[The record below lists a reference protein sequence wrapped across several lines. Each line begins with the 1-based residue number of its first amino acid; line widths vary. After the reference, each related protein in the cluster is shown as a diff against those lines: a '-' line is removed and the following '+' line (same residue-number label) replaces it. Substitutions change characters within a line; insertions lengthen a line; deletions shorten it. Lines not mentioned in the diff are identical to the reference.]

1 MVSLSLKNKTILITG
16 SAGFIG
22 SSLVLAVL
30 RTVSP
35 VTVIGID
42 SFVSMILVSVLACGL
57 LFQFPLILYGLL
69 ACGIVEL
76 DTLRRHRPA
85 VIVIILT
92 VAAILTP
99 PDVLSQI
106 LLAVPTWL
114 LFEASLLLFRLNRKR
129 FEQKQ
134 AAFVDDAVYREEEQ
148 KGERL

>member
-1 MVSLSLKNKTILITG
+1 M
-16 SAGFIG
+16 
-22 SSLVLAVL
+22 
-30 RTVSP
+30 
-35 VTVIGID
+35 
-42 SFVSMILVSVLACGL
+42 
-57 LFQFPLILYGLL
+57 
-69 ACGIVEL
+69 EL

-92 VAAILTP
+92 AAAILTP

-106 LLAVPTWL
+106 LLALPTYL

-129 FEQKQ
+129 FLEKQ